1 MPPTR
6 TNTNQIGPAIGS
18 LVPLRSGVDPLV
30 VGRAPRMACSSMG
43 LVFLAV
49 PGVAAAAEGG
59 RANLGHELAV
69 GWVAPFVLLLL
80 SIALLPLIVPHWWES
95 NLNKGI
101 ISALF
106 GFPVGVYIFVLD
118 GHRLIETGIEYVA
131 FIVLLASLFIIS
143 GGIYLRGSLMG
154 TPSVNTAVLGTGA
167 ILANVVGT
175 TGASMLL
182 VRPILRAN
190 EQRRHKVHILVFFI
204 FVVSNIGGLLT
215 PLGDPPLFLGFL
227 RGVPFEWTLRLVPHW
242 LLMNT
247 ALLVIFYV
255 WDQRCFHAE
264 GVADPAAL
272 PEEVRVRG
280 NLSVEGK
287 VNFLLLLGVLAVAF
301 VVGRFGEQMGL
312 QSEQARKGAQV
323 IGMGLLGALS
333 VLVTR
338 RETRAANQFT
348 FHPIVEV
355 AVLFAGIFAT
365 MIPALAILEARG
377 EQLGLRQPWHFFW
390 ITGALSS
397 VLDNAP
403 TYLTF
408 ATTASGLLGTE
419 AMHLNQLLQAAK
431 EGIRG
436 EALLAA
442 ISVGAV
448 SMGANTYIGNGPNFM
463 VKAIAEEAGV
473 KMPSFFGY
481 MKYSVGILL
490 PLFVV
495 VTLVFFRP

>member
-1 MPPTR
+1 MTSDLV
-6 TNTNQIGPAIGS
+6 QLIGKN
-18 LVPLRSGVDPLV
+18 PLGT
-30 VGRAPRMACSSMG
+30 GRAAVVRSTLTAVLLFGAPR
-43 LVFLAV
+43 LV
-49 PGVAAAAEGG
+49 GAEGFG
-59 RANLGHELAV
+59 TSLGYQLAV

-106 GFPVGVYIFVLD
+106 GLPVGVYIFVLD

-131 FIVLLASLFIIS
+131 FIVLLAALFIIS

-154 TPSVNTAVLGTGA
+154 IPSVNTAVLGTGA
-167 ILANVVGT
+167 ILANIFGT

-227 RGVPFEWTLRLVPHW
+227 RGVPFEWTFKLLPHW

-247 ALLVIFYV
+247 ALLIAFYL
-255 WDQRCFHAE
+255 WDRRRFRAE
-264 GVADPAAL
+264 GVANPWAL
-272 PEEVRVRG
+272 PKEGQAREG
-280 NLSVEGK
+280 LGVEGK
-287 VNFLLLLGVLAVAF
+287 ANFLLLLGVLAVAF
-301 VVGRFGEQMGL
+301 VVGRFGEEIGL
-312 QSEQARKGAQV
+312 QSEHARKGAQA
-323 IGMGLLGALS
+323 IGMGCLAVLS
-333 VLVTR
+333 MLVTGT
-338 RETRAANQFT
+338 ETRVANRFT
-348 FHPIVEV
+348 FQPIVEV

-377 EQLGLRQPWHFFW
+377 GQLGLEQPWQFFW
-390 ITGALSS
+390 VTGALSS

-408 ATTASGLLGTE
+408 ATTASGLMGTE
-419 AMHLNQLLQAAK
+419 AIHLNQLLQATK
-431 EGIRG
+431 GSIRG
-436 EALLAA
+436 DMLLTA

-463 VKAIAEEAGV
+463 VKAIAEEAGI

-481 MKYSVGILL
+481 VKYSIGILL
-490 PLFVV
+490 PLFML
-495 VTLVFFRP
+495 VTFVFFRP

>member
-1 MPPTR
+1 MPR
-6 TNTNQIGPAIGS
+6 I
-18 LVPLRSGVDPLV
+18 
-30 VGRAPRMACSSMG
+30 
-43 LVFLAV
+43 
-49 PGVAAAAEGG
+49 AAAEEGG
-59 RANLGHELAV
+59 TSLGHQLAL
-69 GWVAPFVLLLL
+69 GWVVPFALLLL
-80 SIALLPLIVPHWWES
+80 SIAVLPLIVPHWWES

-106 GFPVGVYIFVLD
+106 GLPVGVYIFVLD

-131 FIVLLASLFIIS
+131 FIVLLAALFIIS
-143 GGIYLRGSLMG
+143 GGAYLRGSLTG
-154 TPSVNTAVLGTGA
+154 TPPVNTAVLAAGA

-182 VRPILRAN
+182 VRPIIRAN
-190 EQRRHKVHILVFFI
+190 EKRRQKVHILIFFI

-227 RGVPFEWTLRLVPHW
+227 RGVPFEWTLRLVPQW
-242 LLMNT
+242 LLMN
-247 ALLVIFYV
+247 AVLLIIFYL
-255 WDQRCFHAE
+255 WDQRCFRAE
-264 GVADPAAL
+264 RVAHPVAL
-272 PEEVRVRG
+272 SEEVRVRG

-301 VVGRFGEQMGL
+301 VVGRFGGQIGL
-312 QSEQARKGAQV
+312 QSEHARKGAQV
-323 IGMGLLGALS
+323 IGMGLFAALS
-333 VLVTR
+333 ILVTR
-338 RETRAANQFT
+338 RETRAANRFT

-390 ITGALSS
+390 VTGALSS

-408 ATTASGLLGTE
+408 ATTASGLMGTE
-419 AMHLNQLLQAAK
+419 AMHLNQLLQATN
-431 EGIRG
+431 GGVRG
-436 EALLAA
+436 EMLLAA

-448 SMGANTYIGNGPNFM
+448 SMGGNTYIGNGPNFM
-463 VKAIAEEAGV
+463 VKAIAEESGIE
-473 KMPSFFGY
+473 MPSFFGY
-481 MKYSVGILL
+481 VKYSIGILL
-490 PLFVV
+490 PLFLL
-495 VTLVFFRP
+495 VTLVFFQP